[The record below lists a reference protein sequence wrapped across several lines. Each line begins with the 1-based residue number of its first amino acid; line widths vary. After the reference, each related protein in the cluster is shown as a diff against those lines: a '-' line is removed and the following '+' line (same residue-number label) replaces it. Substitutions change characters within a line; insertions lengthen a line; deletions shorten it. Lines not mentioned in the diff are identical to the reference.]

1 MKLFKSLFSRTV
13 VITSLIMLQILILI
27 WSIVSLSDKFIYAYI
42 FFMIISAVMV
52 IWIVNQS
59 MDPTLK
65 IPWIIVIMLLPIFG
79 GLFYLFFGVIT
90 VPKEE
95 LTLINEAEARAKG
108 YFPPSVNYF
117 DEIPDKNIALQFKYI
132 ENTIDMPVYKN
143 TLSKFLSPG
152 EVKFS
157 HMLKQLEQ
165 AENFIFLEYFIIE
178 QGKMWD
184 TILEVLK
191 RKVSQ
196 GVEVRV
202 LFDDAGTINLL
213 PPNYDKTLRDFGIK
227 AVLFNPLK
235 PTLRVAMHNRDHRKI
250 LVIDGKVGYVGG
262 INLADEYIN
271 AINKH
276 GHWKDSSLFI
286 EGDAVWSLTIMFLT
300 TWSFSTATKEDF
312 NKYKMNLN
320 VLDDG
325 FIQPYGET
333 PYDSE
338 ITGEAIYLNIINNA
352 TKYVYIETPYFIVDN
367 QILVSLE
374 IAAKRGVDVRI
385 VTPKHGDRVFVHNV
399 TRSHYA
405 RLIRSGIKVYEYTP
419 GFMHAKVCV
428 SDDAIA
434 TVGTINMDYRSLY
447 HHYECGCLMYKT
459 KAITEILD
467 DFDEIMKV
475 SELITIEECL
485 KIPATTKYLTSI
497 IRIFAPLL

>member
-13 VITSLIMLQILILI
+13 LITSLIMFQLLILI
-27 WSIVSLSDKFIYAYI
+27 WAIVSLSDNFIYAYI

-95 LTLINEAEARAKG
+95 LELINIAETRSKD
-108 YFPPSVNYF
+108 YFPRSVNYI
-117 DEIPDKNIALQFKYI
+117 DEIPDKAIAMQFKYI
-132 ENTIDMPVYKN
+132 ENTIGMPVYTN
-143 TLSKFLSPG
+143 TLTEFLSPG

-157 HMLKQLEQ
+157 HMLIELEK
-165 AENFIFLEYFIIE
+165 AEKFIFLEYFIIQ

-191 RKVSQ
+191 KKVAQ
-196 GVEVRV
+196 GVEVRI

-213 PPNYDKTLRDFGIK
+213 PPNYDKTLRDFGIQ

-250 LVIDGKVGYVGG
+250 LVIDGRAGYVGG

-300 TWSFSTATKEDF
+300 TWSFSTATIEDF
-312 NKYKMNLN
+312 NKYK
-320 VLDDG
+320 LDLPVVNNG

-333 PYDSE
+333 PYDTE
-338 ITGEAIYLNIINNA
+338 ITGEAIYLNIINSA

-367 QILVSLE
+367 QILVALE

-385 VTPKHGDRVFVHNV
+385 VTPKEGDRIFVHNV

-405 RLIRSGIKVYEYTP
+405 RLIRGGIKVYEYTP
-419 GFMHAKVCV
+419 GFMHAKVCI
-428 SDDAIA
+428 SDDALA
-434 TVGTINMDYRSLY
+434 TVGTVNMDYRSLY

-459 KAITEILD
+459 KAIAQILD

-475 SELITIEECL
+475 SELITMEECL

>member
-13 VITSLIMLQILILI
+13 LIGSLIMVQVVILILA
-27 WSIVSLSDKFIYAYI
+27 IVSLSDNFIYAYI
-42 FFMIISAVMV
+42 FFMIISAIMV

-59 MDPTLK
+59 MDPTFK

-90 VPKEE
+90 IPKEE
-95 LTLINEAEARAKG
+95 LELINIAEKRAKD
-108 YFPPSVNYF
+108 YFPKSVNYLE
-117 DEIPDKNIALQFKYI
+117 EISDKNIAMQFKYI
-132 ENTIDMPVYKN
+132 ENTIGMPVYKN
-143 TLSKFLSPG
+143 TSSEFLSPG
-152 EVKFS
+152 EVKFA
-157 HMLKQLEQ
+157 HMLIELEK
-165 AENFIFLEYFIIE
+165 AEKFIFLEYFIIE
-178 QGKMWD
+178 QGIMWNS
-184 TILEVLK
+184 ILEVLK
-191 RKVSQ
+191 RKAAS
-196 GVEVRV
+196 GIEVRV

-213 PPNYDKTLRDFGIK
+213 PQNYDQTLRDFGIK

-250 LVIDGKVGYVGG
+250 LVIDGKAGYVGG
-262 INLADEYIN
+262 VNLADEYIN
-271 AINKH
+271 AKLKY
-276 GHWKDSSLFI
+276 GHWKDAALFI
-286 EGDAVWSLTIMFLT
+286 EGDAVWSLTVMFLT
-300 TWSFSTATKEDF
+300 TWSFSTATIEDF
-312 NKYKMNLN
+312 NEYKLDLP

-333 PYDSE
+333 PYDKE

-367 QILVSLE
+367 QILVALE

-399 TRSHYA
+399 TRSYYA

-419 GFMHAKVCV
+419 GFMHAKVCI
-428 SDDAIA
+428 SDDALA

-459 KAITEILD
+459 KAITQILD
-467 DFDEIMKV
+467 DFDGIMKV
-475 SELITIEECL
+475 SELITMEECL
-485 KIPATTKYLTSI
+485 KTPAITKYLTSI